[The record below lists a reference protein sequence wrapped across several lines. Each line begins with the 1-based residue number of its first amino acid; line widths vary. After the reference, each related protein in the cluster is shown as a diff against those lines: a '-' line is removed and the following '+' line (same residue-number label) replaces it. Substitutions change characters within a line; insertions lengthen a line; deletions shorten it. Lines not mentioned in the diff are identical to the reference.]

1 MDGDTLYQLHSIT
14 GGLVLSGG
22 RIAISDY
29 GTRQIRIFGADGSFL
44 GSFGR
49 MGGGPGEF
57 NNIQVMGT
65 VGSDTLVILDG
76 GQRRTSRYHP
86 EAGFLG
92 QTLLPEEAGV
102 AWHANGMFGDGAIVF
117 GGLVNLGRG
126 GEMPEAG
133 YERITNP
140 FHSVSLDGSRV
151 VHFGDF
157 PGTEVIWGT
166 SEVGGRQTLSAA
178 FLHFGKSPRGLARG
192 DRFALGTRDRY
203 EVMIFDAAGVMTR
216 IVRVQL
222 PPVPVT
228 DAHLD
233 GLLEERVARL
243 PDPSLAPMVRSGF
256 RNTPHAETMP
266 AFESLLL
273 DAEGSLWV
281 EDTHIP
287 GDTLRTWTVFDEEGA
302 PVTRLSLP
310 RANRVLEIG
319 SDFVLAVFRDELD
332 VEYVRSYPLTRG

>member
-1 MDGDTLYQLHSIT
+1 
-14 GGLVLSGG
+14 
-22 RIAISDY
+22 
-29 GTRQIRIFGADGSFL
+29 
-44 GSFGR
+44 
-49 MGGGPGEF
+49 
-57 NNIQVMGT
+57 
-65 VGSDTLVILDG
+65 
-76 GQRRTSRYHP
+76 
-86 EAGFLG
+86 
-92 QTLLPEEAGV
+92 
-102 AWHANGMFGDGAIVF
+102 
-117 GGLVNLGRG
+117 
-126 GEMPEAG
+126 
-133 YERITNP
+133 
-140 FHSVSLDGSRV
+140 
-151 VHFGDF
+151 
-157 PGTEVIWGT
+157 
-166 SEVGGRQTLSAA
+166 
-178 FLHFGKSPRGLARG
+178 
-192 DRFALGTRDRY
+192 
-203 EVMIFDAAGVMTR
+203 MIFDAAGVMTR